1 MRSVGLVVFPEN
13 YVYFTLLFF
22 FFTQLGILSRV
33 FLYAGANPAYSNNTE
48 QKTECI
54 MLFLKIKEIVHI
66 SKSSMRYLVF
76 RKISITMINEHQF
89 IGWIFSETSNKKQD
103 QIIFI
108 ISIINYI

>member
-1 MRSVGLVVFPEN
+1 MACRISFKRMF
-13 YVYFTLLFF
+13 YKLFKAK
-22 FFTQLGILSRV
+22 LGIFSRV

-66 SKSSMRYLVF
+66 SKSSMTYLVF
-76 RKISITMINEHQF
+76 RKISITMIR
-89 IGWIFSETSNKKQD
+89 KQD

-108 ISIINYI
+108 ISIINYIWLHPHAVVSYSYCCDC